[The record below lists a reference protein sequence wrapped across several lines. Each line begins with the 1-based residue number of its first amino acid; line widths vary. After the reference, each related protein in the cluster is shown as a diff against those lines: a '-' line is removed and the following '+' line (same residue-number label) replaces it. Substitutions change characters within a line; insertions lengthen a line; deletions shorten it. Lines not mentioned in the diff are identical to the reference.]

1 MQISLFGFVRRKFV
15 NVLLPANDQNGMMS
29 ESRTV
34 EAILQQS
41 QNTIIPLN
49 CYFQTEKK
57 NMRRESQDQNL
68 VKCFASTIVKVQIIS
83 SVVKG

>member
-1 MQISLFGFVRRKFV
+1 MQISLFGFVRRKFL
-15 NVLLPANDQNGMMS
+15 NVLLPANQQYGMMS

-41 QNTIIPLN
+41 QNTIFPLN

-57 NMRRESQDQNL
+57 HEKRTPGPKFS
-68 VKCFASTIVKVQIIS
+68 
-83 SVVKG
+83 